1 MTKLSYGD
9 LSINS
14 KVATSNSGLSLSEML
29 GKGEKSYPT
38 EENIKNN
45 NKINTAITVNK
56 NTDGSVKYTF
66 DNIYEHKYNRTLVF
80 TNI

>member
-14 KVATSNSGLSLSEML
+14 KVATSNSGLSLEEML
-29 GKGEKSYPT
+29 GKGEKKYPS
-38 EENIKNN
+38 EKNIKNN

-56 NTDGSVKYTF
+56 NTDGSIKYTF
-66 DNIYEHKYNRTLVF
+66 DAVNNNSLWL
-80 TNI
+80 